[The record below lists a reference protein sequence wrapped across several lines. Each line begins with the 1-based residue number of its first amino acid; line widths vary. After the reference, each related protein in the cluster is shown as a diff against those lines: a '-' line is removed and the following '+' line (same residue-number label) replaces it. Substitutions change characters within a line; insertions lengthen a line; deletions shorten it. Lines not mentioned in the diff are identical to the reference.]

1 MWSFDLLFHQNGAR
15 RSVYLKRMSFFQTT
29 THKCIVS
36 NRLRAHWTRLRLQG
50 DQRVLTNYRQQK
62 CWKY

>member
-1 MWSFDLLFHQNGAR
+1 MAPGEVFICSVCRFFKQLLTNA
-15 RSVYLKRMSFFQTT
+15 
-29 THKCIVS
+29 VS